1 MSVVLTFRG
10 TSASSSSTKEKQTTE
25 TPTTARPSTTAT
37 TMSTATPTPTATTTT
52 TATPRPIAT
61 ASTKTPEVASKGKP
75 PPTAIVPR
83 NFLEEQAQLKLAME
97 QSLQDPTSEE
107 MAIEMAIN
115 AIDHLQGIGINVSLS
130 PLHAQRTGNC
140 LFESIVLIRNPDA
153 SEADRRELTSN
164 MRHFSVLEA
173 IRQVDLMDEE
183 RLGRLLDII
192 TPLGEERPTKE
203 DLKQRLLSY
212 LKDGEFEEDA
222 GDLLPFLLAFHLHC
236 PIIIVDLG
244 TPTPNVYPVFPD
256 AIFETRPG
264 PIGSPLFL
272 ARRGFHFECLLSSL
286 NGDEANVMALYNED
300 QAQQVTQAQPALPP
314 APQEPRAAPVRPQ
327 TPQAEADESLA
338 ALVAPPEA
346 PEATTASSASQVG
359 STAAPTTKEAPA
371 ATEASEPAASSE
383 ALAAA
388 KKATG
393 EKVVGT
399 GMETLYEALQDMV
412 LQDDSFEDAEEEAEE
427 ATKEAERKRA
437 EEGEEARRATEAAEL
452 MRKAEKAAEEARM
465 EVERKAA
472 EEAEKARRAA
482 EAAENMRREEEA
494 AEEAK
499 KEAERKAVEEAE
511 EARSAA
517 EAAEVLRRAEE
528 TAEEATK
535 EAERRRAEEGE
546 DSPIEDPPGLPCFAI
561 GCNSPAPYRCLP
573 CNK

>member
-37 TMSTATPTPTATTTT
+37 TMSTATPTATTTT

-75 PPTAIVPR
+75 PPTAVVPR

-286 NGDEANVMALYNED
+286 NGDEANVLALYNED
-300 QAQQVTQAQPALPP
+300 QARQVTQAEPALPP

-346 PEATTASSASQVG
+346 PKATTASSASQVG
-359 STAAPTTKEAPA
+359 STAAATTKEAPA

-388 KKATG
+388 KKATE
-393 EKVVGT
+393 EKVSGT

-427 ATKEAERKRA
+427 ATKEAERKRT
-437 EEGEEARRATEAAEL
+437 EEGEEARRVAEAAEL

-482 EAAENMRREEEA
+482 EAAENMRR
-494 AEEAK
+494 AEEARK
-499 KEAERKAVEEAE
+499 KAEGKTVEEAE
-511 EARSAA
+511 EARRSA
-517 EAAEVLRRAEE
+517 EAAEVLRRAE
-528 TAEEATK
+528 
-535 EAERRRAEEGE
+535 
-546 DSPIEDPPGLPCFAI
+546 DPPGLPCYAN
-561 GCNSPAPYRCLP
+561 GCNSPATDRCLP

>member
-37 TMSTATPTPTATTTT
+37 TMSTATPTATTTT

-75 PPTAIVPR
+75 PPTAVVPR

-286 NGDEANVMALYNED
+286 NGDEANVLALYNED
-300 QAQQVTQAQPALPP
+300 QARQVTQAEPALPP

-359 STAAPTTKEAPA
+359 STAAATTKEAPA

-388 KKATG
+388 KKAAE
-393 EKVVGT
+393 EKVSGT

-412 LQDDSFEDAEEEAEE
+412 LQDDSFEDAEESAEE
-427 ATKEAERKRA
+427 ATREAERKRA
-437 EEGEEARRATEAAEL
+437 GE
-452 MRKAEKAAEEARM
+452 AEE
-465 EVERKAA
+465 
-472 EEAEKARRAA
+472 ARRAA
-482 EAAENMRREEEA
+482 EAAEAMRR
-494 AEEAK
+494 AEEAR
-499 KEAERKAVEEAE
+499 KEAEEAE
-511 EARSAA
+511 EAKRAA
-517 EAAEVLRRAEE
+517 EAAEVMRRAEKAAVEAKMEAE
-528 TAEEATK
+528 TKAAEEAREEK
-535 EAERRRAEEGE
+535 RRDDGEPPIKNPPLE

-561 GCNSPAPYRCLP
+561 GCKSPATYRCLP